1 VRRRGAVRAMGNMR
15 AGPEEMLSTKGGG
28 HDFGRVTDGRE
39 EDGWPMVEKK
49 ADTRHRAGWS
59 CTREHTINV
68 LGTFINIYIMV
79 IVNA

>member
-1 VRRRGAVRAMGNMR
+1 VPSEPWVTCERGRKKCSARKK
-15 AGPEEMLSTKGGG
+15 EGG

>member
-1 VRRRGAVRAMGNMR
+1 
-15 AGPEEMLSTKGGG
+15 
-28 HDFGRVTDGRE
+28 
-39 EDGWPMVEKK
+39 VEKK

-59 CTREHTINV
+59 CAREHTINV